1 MKMRKLTMWGLAGLM
16 LLAGDLLA
24 VETSVSGSGA
34 IETSESGTSLTL
46 TATPSETGIVFVGW
60 KVISTSGNSGS
71 TENPLTLEASDVT
84 SVTAYFL
91 PEALA
96 TALKERTTTD
106 EAVQTVVTKRIESE
120 GLATKETQLEK
131 ILADKSAYKAYER
144 SDLKDVTFSVPKLSL
159 VNGQPQLGVALRTK
173 GEGDSS
179 WTEVPVKQS
188 SASGGT
194 LNLSIDAGETPFF
207 RFVTPN

>member
-1 MKMRKLTMWGLAGLM
+1 MKMRNLTLFGLAGLT
-16 LLAGDLLA
+16 LLAGRLWA
-24 VETSVSGSGA
+24 VETSVSGSGTVEVTEA
-34 IETSESGTSLTL
+34 ETSVTL
-46 TATPSETGIVFVGW
+46 TATPNEAGSVFVGW
-60 KVISTSGNSGS
+60 KVISTSGSTGS
-71 TENPLTLEASDVT
+71 TANPLTLEASDVT

-91 PEALA
+91 PEALC

-106 EAVQTVVTKRIESE
+106 EAVQAKVTERIAEE

-131 ILADKSAYKAYER
+131 ILAHKSTYKAYER
-144 SDLKDVTFSVPKLSL
+144 SDLKDVTFSVPKIAIA
-159 VNGQPQLGVALRTK
+159 NGQPTVGVALRTK